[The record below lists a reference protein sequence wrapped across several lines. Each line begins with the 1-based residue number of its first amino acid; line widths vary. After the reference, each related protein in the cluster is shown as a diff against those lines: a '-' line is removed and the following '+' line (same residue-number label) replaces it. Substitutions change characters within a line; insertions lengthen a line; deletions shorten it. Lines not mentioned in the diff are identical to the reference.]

1 MDFKR
6 WLRKATRSTRV
17 RVGALLAGGLLIAG
31 LVLALETS
39 SATNSSFYNECIGQ
53 FSSSERENGPQ
64 PIKEKIAGVEE
75 ECRHLAVINESITP
89 AREQEAK
96 EKFRA
101 RHKRGELNPGPE
113 APPETGIIDSHEP
126 PLGRKTVFRVE
137 NVWSGEVEGQWYI
150 VYAGAN
156 TSPENG
162 HGHPEVLVYRSPTT
176 PNSSEP
182 NTFVGAYS
190 RPGHE
195 RTSLTITAASG
206 GVLTLQTS
214 TGATVSFDVATRTF
228 G

>member
-1 MDFKR
+1 MNFKM

-17 RVGALLAGGLLIAG
+17 RIGALLAGGLLIAG

-39 SATNSSFYNECIGQ
+39 SATNSSFNECIGQ
-53 FSSSERENGPQ
+53 FSSSERESGPQ

-89 AREQEAK
+89 AQEQEAK

-113 APPETGIIDSHEP
+113 APPETGIIDSREP
-126 PLGRKTVFRVE
+126 PLGRKTAFRVE
-137 NVWSGEVEGQWYI
+137 NVWSGEVEGQWCI
-150 VYAGAN
+150 VYAGAK
-156 TSPENG
+156 TSPENEDG
-162 HGHPEVLVYRSPTT
+162 PPEVLVYRSPIA

-182 NTFVGAYS
+182 NTFVGAYHP
-190 RPGHE
+190 PGNE
-195 RTSLTITAASG
+195 RTPLTITAASG
-206 GVLTLQTS
+206 DVLTLQTS